1 MKDTNDELKLVIV
14 RDMWL
19 TGFDAPSMHT
29 LYVDKKMHVS
39 YRQSLPCLQ
48 TLFAVPQ
55 SGLQY
60 PWQHL
65 LICRDDQLRHQWLR
79 FSFWLVQS
87 ALLLRYGNA
96 KYLRDAL
103 PNASYIGFTGTPIEK
118 EDKSTPAVFGGY
130 IDIYDIKQS
139 VDDGATVPI
148 SYESRLVKIKLDEQT
163 TKKLDKE
170 ISNIS
175 DATEEQIEQ
184 AKKKTATIDAVVGH
198 PDRLKDVAKDIV
210 DHFEAR
216 QKVAVLWCGGVE
228 TIRGHQRSWSLP
240 P

>member
-1 MKDTNDELKLVIV
+1 MPKSAKKLVI
-14 RDMWL
+14 
-19 TGFDAPSMHT
+19 
-29 LYVDKKMHVS
+29 
-39 YRQSLPCLQ
+39 QII
-48 TLFAVPQ
+48 AV
-55 SGLQY
+55 G
-60 PWQHL
+60 QHYYGRIFHL
-65 LICRDDQLRHQWLR
+65 WMTTKEDSEI
-79 FSFWLVQS
+79 
-87 ALLLRYGNA
+87 RYGNA

-118 EDKSTPAVFGGY
+118 EDKSTPAVFGDY

-184 AKKKTATIDAVVGH
+184 AKKKTATIDAVVNYF
-198 PDRLKDVAKDIV
+198 VV
-210 DHFEAR
+210 
-216 QKVAVLWCGGVE
+216 
-228 TIRGHQRSWSLP
+228 
-240 P
+240 